1 LRLQVLLLELLR
13 EAAATHEKLLL
24 FSQSLVVLELI
35 ERILHKSG
43 RWKVRVI
50 DSLVA
55 MNLCVAYNL
64 LN

>member
-1 LRLQVLLLELLR
+1 MQVVLLELLR

-43 RWKVRVI
+43 RWKVRII

-55 MNLCVAYNL
+55 VKLCVAY
-64 LN
+64 